1 MGTIKEG
8 AISTAPETENIETI
22 IQIKNGKLFVNGEE
36 TSHPEQIGYAVLDVV
51 EQLSAD
57 IESNNVQL
65 SFVIFS

>member
-1 MGTIKEG
+1 MGTINEG
-8 AISTAPETENIETI
+8 SISTAPETENIETI

-36 TSHPEQIGYAVLDVV
+36 TSNPEQIGYAVLDVV

-57 IESNNVQL
+57 IEINNAQL